1 MSENNMTKSQAKR
14 KARLEES
21 QKAKREAKRTKL
33 TTNLI
38 IVLVI
43 ALFAA
48 GIGSF
53 IYYRMTTTQASSD
66 YSAYL
71 NEDGTI
77 KNVNPSDYITPI
89 DYKNI
94 VVPQSE
100 IEYTED
106 DMTTA
111 INSLLSSNKVASTD
125 TALAAVEGDTVNI
138 DYVGTVDGVAFEG
151 GSTNGA
157 GTDLVL
163 GSGSYVDDFEE
174 QLYGSHPGDAVTVE
188 VTFPEDYSSEDLQG
202 KDAVFEV
209 TVNSIYVLP
218 DFTDEFVAEHLSDV
232 ASTVDEYKEY
242 LKTSNENSALQ
253 NYLVTYINDNASAA
267 SLNEGHVKYLKGII
281 KNDHETY
288 YNSYNQTMMMY
299 TGTPVYNSFSEF
311 TGMSNKEF
319 EVFLDEQARKR
330 AAADMTYQY
339 IFTDAGLTIEDDDYQ
354 ATAAA
359 MGTTAFDT
367 YGKRF
372 IMQMTMQDMV
382 ISYLM
387 ENVTIQ

>member
-14 KARLEES
+14 KARQEAN
-21 QKAKREAKRTKL
+21 QKAKQEAKRTKF

-38 IVLVI
+38 FILIV

-53 IYYRMTTTQASSD
+53 VYYRMTTTQSSSD
-66 YSAYL
+66 YGAFL
-71 NEDGTI
+71 NEDGTL
-77 KNVNPSDYITPI
+77 KNVNPTDYITPL

-94 VVPQSE
+94 VVPKTE

-106 DMTTA
+106 EMTND
-111 INSLLSSNKVASTD
+111 INSLLSSNKVANTD
-125 TALAAVEGDTVNI
+125 PALTAAEGDTVNI
-138 DYVGTVDGVAFEG
+138 DYVGTVDGVEFEG

-163 GSGSYVDDFEE
+163 GSGSYVDDFEA
-174 QLYGSHPGDAVTVE
+174 QLYGSHPGDQVTVE
-188 VTFPEDYSSEDLQG
+188 VTFPEDYTSEDLQG

-209 TVNSIYVLP
+209 IVNSIYVLP
-218 DFTDEFVAEHLSDV
+218 DFTDEFVSEHYSDIATTAEG
-232 ASTVDEYKEY
+232 YKEY
-242 LKTSNENSALQ
+242 LKTSNEETKLQ
-253 NYLVTYINDNASAA
+253 NYLVNYITENASA
-267 SLNEGHVKYLKGII
+267 SSVDKNHVKYLKGII

-299 TGTPVYNSFSEF
+299 TGSAMYNSFSEYI
-311 TGMSNKEF
+311 GMSNSEF
-319 EVFLDEQARKR
+319 EVYLDEQSSKR
-330 AAADMTYQY
+330 AAIDMTYQY
-339 IFTDAGLTIEDDDYQ
+339 IFTDAGLTVTEEDYQ
-354 ATAAA
+354 ETSLAA
-359 MGTTAFDT
+359 GTTALNT
-367 YGKRF
+367 YGKNYL
-372 IMQMTMQDMV
+372 MQMSLQDNV

>member
-14 KARLEES
+14 KARQEANK
-21 QKAKREAKRTKL
+21 KAKLEAKRTKL
-33 TTNLI
+33 TTNLT
-38 IVLVI
+38 IVLVAI
-43 ALFAA
+43 LFLA

-53 IYYRMTTTQASSD
+53 VYYRMTTTQASSD

-77 KNVNPSDYITPI
+77 KGINPTDYITPI

-111 INSLLSSNKVASTD
+111 INSLLTSNKVASTD
-125 TALAAVEGDTVNI
+125 AALTAVEGDTVNI
-138 DYVGTVDGVAFEG
+138 DYVGTVDGVEFEG

-174 QLYGSHPGDAVTVE
+174 QLYGSHPGDSVTVE
-188 VTFPEDYSSEDLQG
+188 VTFPEDYTSEDLQG

-209 TVNSIYVLP
+209 TVNSIYILP

-232 ASTVDEYKEY
+232 ASTTEEYKEY
-242 LKTSNENSALQ
+242 LKASNEANALED
-253 NYLVTYINDNASAA
+253 YLVTYINENASAT
-267 SLNEGHVKYLKGII
+267 SVDEGHVKYLKGII

-288 YNSYNQTMMMY
+288 YNSYNQTMMLY
-299 TGTPVYNSFSEF
+299 TGSPVYNNFSEF

-319 EVFLDEQARKR
+319 EAYLDEQSRNR
-330 AAADMTYQY
+330 AAIDMTFQY
-339 IFTDAGLTIEDDDYQ
+339 IFTDAGLTISDDDYQ
-354 ATAAA
+354 ATATA
-359 MGTTAFDT
+359 MGSTAFDT
-367 YGKRF
+367 YGRRY

-382 ISYLM
+382 VSYLM

>member
-89 DYKNI
+89 NYKNI
-94 VVPQSE
+94 VVPKAE

-106 DMTTA
+106 DMTSA
-111 INSLLSSNKVASTD
+111 INSLLTSNKVANTD
-125 TALAAVEGDTVNI
+125 ATLAAVEGDTVNI
-138 DYVGTVDGVAFEG
+138 DYVGTVDGVEFEG

-174 QLYGSHPGDAVTVE
+174 QLYGSHPGDSVTVE
-188 VTFPEDYSSEDLQG
+188 VTFPEDYTSEDLQG

-218 DFTDEFVAEHLSDV
+218 EFTDEFVAEHLSDV
-232 ASTVDEYKEY
+232 ASTVEEYKEY
-242 LKTSNENSALQ
+242 LKTSNEASALQ
-253 NYLVTYINDNASAA
+253 NYLVTYINENASAA
-267 SLNEGHVKYLKGII
+267 SVDEKHVKYLKGII

-299 TGTPVYNSFSEF
+299 TGSPVYNNFSEF

-319 EVFLDEQARKR
+319 ETYLDEQARKR
-330 AAADMTYQY
+330 AAIDMTFQH
-339 IFTDAGLTIEDDDYQ
+339 IFTDAGLTISDEDYQ

-359 MGTTAFDT
+359 MGSTAFDT
-367 YGKRF
+367 YGKRY

-382 ISYLM
+382 ISHLM
-387 ENVTIQ
+387 ETVTIQ

>member
-21 QKAKREAKRTKL
+21 QKVKREAKRTKL

-38 IVLVI
+38 IALVVLIFV
-43 ALFAA
+43 A

-53 IYYRMTTTQASSD
+53 VYYKATTTQANND

-71 NEDGTI
+71 NEDGTLKGI
-77 KNVNPSDYITPI
+77 NPTDYITPI

-94 VVPQSE
+94 VVPMSE

-106 DMTTA
+106 DMTSD
-111 INSLLSSNKVASTD
+111 IDSLLTSNKIPSTD
-125 TALAAVEGDTVNI
+125 ASLAAVEGDTVNI
-138 DYVGTVDGVAFEG
+138 DYIGTVDGVEFEG

-163 GSGSYVDDFEE
+163 GSGSYVDNFEE

-188 VTFPEDYSSEDLQG
+188 VTFPEDYDSEDLQG

-242 LKTSNENSALQ
+242 LKTTNEADNLKT
-253 NYLVTYINDNASAA
+253 YLVNYINENASAA
-267 SLNEGHVKYLKGII
+267 SFDEGHLKYLKGII
-281 KNDHETY
+281 KNDHESY
-288 YNSYNQTMMMY
+288 YKSYNQTMMMY
-299 TGTPVYNSFSEF
+299 TGTPVYNSFSEY
-311 TGMSNKEF
+311 TGMSNAEF
-319 EVFLDEQARKR
+319 EDYLDEQSRSR
-330 AAADMTYQY
+330 ATIDMTYQY
-339 IFTDAGLTIEDDDYQ
+339 IFNDAGLSITDADYEK
-354 ATAAA
+354 TAKA

-367 YGKRF
+367 YGKRYL
-372 IMQMTMQDMV
+372 MQMTLQEMV
-382 ISYLM
+382 ISYLC

>member
-14 KARLEES
+14 KARQEEIKKV
-21 QKAKREAKRTKL
+21 QREAKRTKF
-33 TTNLI
+33 TTNFI

-53 IYYRMTTTQASSD
+53 VYYRMTTTQSSSD
-66 YSAYL
+66 YGAFL
-71 NEDGTI
+71 NEDGTL
-77 KNVNPSDYITPI
+77 KNVNPTDYITPI

-100 IEYTED
+100 IAYTED
-106 DMTTA
+106 AMTSD

-125 TALAAVEGDTVNI
+125 AALAAVEGDTVNI
-138 DYVGTVDGVAFEG
+138 DYVGTIDGVEFEG

-163 GSGSYVDDFEE
+163 GSGSYVDDFEA
-174 QLYGSHPGDAVTVE
+174 QLYGSHPGDMVTVE

-218 DFTDEFVAEHLSDV
+218 DFTDEFVAEHYSDI
-232 ASTVDEYKEY
+232 ATTAEGYKEY
-242 LKTSNENSALQ
+242 LKTSKEKTNLQ
-253 NYLVTYINDNASAA
+253 NYLVNYINENASAT
-267 SLNEGHVKYLKGII
+267 SVNESHIKYLKGII
-281 KNDHETY
+281 KNDQETY
-288 YNSYNQTMMMY
+288 YNSYNQTMMLY
-299 TGTPVYNSFSEF
+299 TGSAIYNSFSEY
-311 TGMSNKEF
+311 TGMSNSEF
-319 EVFLDEQARKR
+319 EIYLDEQSRNR
-330 AAADMTYQY
+330 AAVDMTYQY
-339 IFTDAGLTIEDDDYQ
+339 IFTDAGLSIEEDDYQ
-354 ATAAA
+354 ATVSAA
-359 MGTTAFDT
+359 GTTAFDT
-367 YGKRF
+367 YGRKYL
-372 IMQMTMQDMV
+372 MQMTLQDMV

>member
-14 KARLEES
+14 KARQEAN
-21 QKAKREAKRTKL
+21 QKAKREASRAKII
-33 TTNLI
+33 TNLI
-38 IVLVI
+38 IALVI
-43 ALFAA
+43 VLFAA

-53 IYYRMTTTQASSD
+53 VYYRMTTTQASSD

-77 KNVNPSDYITPI
+77 KGVNPADYITPI

-94 VVPQSE
+94 VVPKAE

-106 DMTTA
+106 DMTDA
-111 INSLLSSNKVASTD
+111 INSLLTSNKVASTD
-125 TALAAVEGDTVNI
+125 ATLAAVEGDTVNI
-138 DYVGTVDGVAFEG
+138 DYVGTVDGVEFEG
-151 GSTNGA
+151 GNTNGE
-157 GTDLVL
+157 GTDLTL

-209 TVNSIYVLP
+209 KVNSIYVLP
-218 DFTDEFVAEHLSDV
+218 EFTDEFVAEHSGGV
-232 ASTVDEYKEY
+232 ATTIDEYKEY
-242 LKTSNENSALQ
+242 LKTSNEASNLQ
-253 NYLVTYINDNASAA
+253 NYLTNYIQENASAE
-267 SLNEGHVKYLKGII
+267 NVDEGHLKYLKGIG
-281 KNDHETY
+281 KYEQESY

-299 TGTPVYNSFSEF
+299 TGSPVYNSFSEY
-311 TGMSNKEF
+311 TGMSNTEF
-319 EVFLDEQARKR
+319 EAQLDEQSRQR

-354 ATAAA
+354 ATATA
-359 MGTTAFDT
+359 MGTSAFDT
-367 YGKRF
+367 FGKRY

-382 ISYLM
+382 ISYLC